1 MTTHTTN
8 QGSHP
13 SVLMNETILE
23 ISQLLSGKLFIDVD
37 SPETD
42 LLNTGLLDSLAL
54 VQLLVHLEERFGVRI
69 ALDAIEIEDLRS
81 VASIAALVLKQQPEL
96 AAAK

>member
-1 MTTHTTN
+1 
-8 QGSHP
+8 
-13 SVLMNETILE
+13 VLMNDTILE
-23 ISQLLSGKLFIDVD
+23 IRHLLSGKLFIDVD

>member
-1 MTTHTTN
+1 MTT

-13 SVLMNETILE
+13 SVLMNDTILE
-23 ISQLLSGKLFIDVD
+23 IRHLLSGKLFIDVD